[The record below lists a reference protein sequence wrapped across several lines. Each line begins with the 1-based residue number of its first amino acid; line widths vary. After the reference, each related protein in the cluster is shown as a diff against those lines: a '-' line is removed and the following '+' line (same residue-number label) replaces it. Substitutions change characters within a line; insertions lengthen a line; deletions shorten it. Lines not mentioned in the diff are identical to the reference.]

1 MYSMDTCYVATTLC
15 VQTVERQIEVLSAQV
30 DELKSTVDRAVHEWG
45 LEEVK
50 RPYNHIRTQLTELQH
65 SAAVR

>member
-1 MYSMDTCYVATTLC
+1 MCSVGGNLC
-15 VQTVERQIEVLSAQV
+15 VQIVEGQIEVLSAQV
-30 DELKSTVDRAVHEWG
+30 DELKSSVDQAVEAWG

-50 RPYNHIRTQLTELQH
+50 RPYSHVITQLTELQH

>member
-1 MYSMDTCYVATTLC
+1 MLLQLC
-15 VQTVERQIEVLSAQV
+15 VQFVEGQIEVLSAQM
-30 DELKSTVDRAVHEWG
+30 DELKSGVDQAVHTWG

-50 RPYNHIRTQLTELQH
+50 RPYSHIRTQLTELQH